1 MNLNMYD
8 VIISGAGPAGSKCAE
23 VLAKSGFKVALIE
36 KNTQWRK
43 PCGGAVS
50 SRIFKY
56 YPQIRKLNFH
66 KITGMIMYSSDYN
79 KLKYSWEGI
88 KHHSINV
95 DRLIFDNYV
104 RNVAIDV
111 GAELFDKNIS
121 YDFIIKY
128 NNRIGI
134 KTKTSS
140 GTKEYL
146 GKIIIIADGMSSKL
160 AIKSGLRDKWK
171 IEELG
176 LVKCAIMEGKN
187 NLDKDCMST
196 FFKPYKGYAWIFPLG
211 EERFNIGCGTFGE
224 DNLNL
229 NLNQLYLEFINDPNI
244 KKLLPKSNYKEIW
257 KGAYPVPTQGVNDES
272 LYGEN
277 ILLIGDAAG
286 FVSPISGEGIHAG
299 IVSGNIAAE
308 TAISALEND
317 NISNL
322 TLKSYKT
329 HQYIKKIIRNF
340 KMKRSMVDF
349 FFENKG
355 YNFSNMLKLANKD
368 SDIKEKV
375 INMFLLNQP
384 LTKELLLRIKS
395 TNE

>member
-1 MNLNMYD
+1 MYD
-8 VIISGAGPAGSKCAE
+8 VLISGAGPAGSKCAE

-36 KNTQWRK
+36 RDTQWRK

-50 SRIFKY
+50 SRVFKY
-56 YPQIRKLNFH
+56 YPQIHKLNFH
-66 KITGMIMYSSDYN
+66 KITGMIMYSGNYN
-79 KLKYSWEGI
+79 KFKYSWEGI
-88 KHHSINV
+88 RHHSINV

-104 RNVAIDV
+104 RNVAIDA

-121 YDFIIKY
+121 YDFIIK
-128 NNRIGI
+128 NDHRIGI
-134 KTKTSS
+134 KTKTPSEI
-140 GTKEYL
+140 KEYL

-160 AIKSGLRDKWK
+160 AKKSGLRSNWK

-187 NLDKDCMST
+187 NLDKDCMSV
-196 FFKPYKGYAWIFPLG
+196 FFRPYKGYGWIFPLS

-229 NLNQLYLEFINDPNI
+229 NLNQVYLKFINDPNI
-244 KKLLPKSNYKEIW
+244 KKLLPKSSYKEIW
-257 KGAYPVPTQGVNDES
+257 KGAYPIPTQGVKKDS

-277 ILLIGDAAG
+277 ILIIGDAAG

-308 TAISALEND
+308 TAIKALEND

-340 KMKRSMVDF
+340 KMKRSMVEF
-349 FFENKG
+349 FYQNKG
-355 YNFSNMLKLANKD
+355 LNFSNLLKIANND
-368 SDIKEKV
+368 PEIKEKV
-375 INMFLLNQP
+375 IDMFLFNQP

>member
-1 MNLNMYD
+1 
-8 VIISGAGPAGSKCAE
+8 
-23 VLAKSGFKVALIE
+23 
-36 KNTQWRK
+36 
-43 PCGGAVS
+43 
-50 SRIFKY
+50 
-56 YPQIRKLNFH
+56 
-66 KITGMIMYSSDYN
+66 
-79 KLKYSWEGI
+79 
-88 KHHSINV
+88 
-95 DRLIFDNYV
+95 
-104 RNVAIDV
+104 
-111 GAELFDKNIS
+111 
-121 YDFIIKY
+121 
-128 NNRIGI
+128 
-134 KTKTSS
+134 
-140 GTKEYL
+140 
-146 GKIIIIADGMSSKL
+146 
-160 AIKSGLRDKWK
+160 
-171 IEELG
+171 
-176 LVKCAIMEGKN
+176 
-187 NLDKDCMST
+187 
-196 FFKPYKGYAWIFPLG
+196 WIFPLG

-368 SDIKEKV
+368 SYIKEKV
-375 INMFLLNQP
+375 INMFLYNQP